1 MHTFKIFMKINKYSQ
16 LLMIRKV
23 VVTKIQKYLERD
35 LKLYLWKKN
44 NVKDYFVVNC
54 EYYFVCLNKN

>member
-35 LKLYLWKKN
+35 LKLYLWKKIML
-44 NVKDYFVVNC
+44 KTI
-54 EYYFVCLNKN
+54 L